1 MRIVDDLIE
10 NVWDNQDAVVGHAV
24 DVTLPVS
31 KQFAGHLADM
41 DVFKA
46 RISSHR
52 SSRQADPDSFP

>member
-1 MRIVDDLIE
+1 MDDLIE

-31 KQFAGHLADM
+31 KQFTGHLADM

-46 RISSHR
+46 RIASHR
-52 SSRQADPDSFP
+52 SSRQADPDSFPWT